1 MFELKKY
8 FSLLLGIALFAAGT
22 AVVSAADEPGEK
34 KPSREDTEKRKEN
47 WKKLSPEEREAKRKE
62 IKARLEKRIV
72 ELRAKQTAG
81 TITASEVRE
90 LARSEQILKRFEQN
104 AVAAKSD
111 GAKSKEPAA
120 PPPPE
125 K

>member
-1 MFELKKY
+1 HQ
-8 FSLLLGIALFAAGT
+8 G
-22 AVVSAADEPGEK
+22 
-34 KPSREDTEKRKEN
+34 REETEKRKEN

-72 ELRAKQTAG
+72 DLRVKQTNEV
-81 TITASEVRE
+81 ITASEVRE

-104 AVAAKSD
+104 AVAAKAD

-120 PPPPE
+120 TPAPE